1 MDPHFVRLLASDE
14 QAVLLFFQAPGRA
27 VTDRF
32 AQRLQRALAAE
43 GVAPRAQLKFVPRMA
58 PAGFRAM
65 LAGADVVLDTFHWSG
80 GNTSLDAFAA
90 GTPVVTLPGRFMRG
104 RQTAA
109 MLAMMGLDALVA
121 ASPGDYVPLAM
132 RLARDGD
139 ANRALRSRIRSA
151 REALFERREPVAALQ
166 EALLAAAAGQ
176 RVPVL

>member
-1 MDPHFVRLLASDE
+1 MSSRRSRSASFR
-14 QAVLLFFQAPGRA
+14 AVL
-27 VTDRF
+27 
-32 AQRLQRALAAE
+32 AA
-43 GVAPRAQLKFVPRMA
+43 
-58 PAGFRAM
+58 
-65 LAGADVVLDTFHWSG
+65 ADVVLDTFHWSG

-132 RLARDGD
+132 RIARDRD
-139 ANRALRSRIRSA
+139 ANRELRSRIAAA

-166 EALLAAAAGQ
+166 ESLLAAAAGHG
-176 RVPVL
+176 VPVL